1 MLSINLKRSA
11 VTLAVM
17 TGVLAAAGPASAIV
31 YNGHAGLGA
40 SAYQHNQT
48 DHDYLTTTHAS
59 GISDGTS
66 NTVQFALAAPARG
79 IATDG
84 IGA

>member
-31 YNGHAGLGA
+31 YNGHAGLGS

-48 DHDYLTTTHAS
+48 DYDYLKTTHAS

-66 NTVQFALAAPARG
+66 NTCAVRARRPSQG
-79 IATDG
+79 HR
-84 IGA
+84 

>member
-31 YNGHAGLGA
+31 YNGHAGLGS

-48 DHDYLTTTHAS
+48 DT
-59 GISDGTS
+59 IS
-66 NTVQFALAAPARG
+66 NTVQFAHDRPPKG

-84 IGA
+84 IGAWIP